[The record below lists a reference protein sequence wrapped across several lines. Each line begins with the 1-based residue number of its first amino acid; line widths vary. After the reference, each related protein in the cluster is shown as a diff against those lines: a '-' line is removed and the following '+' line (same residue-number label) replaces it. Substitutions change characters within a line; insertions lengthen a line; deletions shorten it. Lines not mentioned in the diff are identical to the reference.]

1 MAVFKANR
9 LMVHDL
15 VVWYMSLTITQSN
28 KEDYIHRDFSFHA
41 KKDLII
47 IGTKIL
53 GMGKKYEIPCDDVIE
68 FKVLDEDSKPI
79 QETSALGKAGGAVV
93 GGLLTGGVGAIVGA
107 MISGNKT
114 KKDLKINLGF
124 KLENKDWFILTLDID
139 DKEDWYGKFC
149 KAMLEE
155 IIKRFATKSEAPF

>member
-1 MAVFKANR
+1 MP
-9 LMVHDL
+9 
-15 VVWYMSLTITQSN
+15 LTITQSN

-53 GMGKKYEIPCDDVIE
+53 GMGKKYEISCDDVIE
-68 FKVLDEDSKPI
+68 FKVLDEESKAI
-79 QETSALGKAGGAVV
+79 QETSSLGKAGGAVV
-93 GGLLTGGVGAIVGA
+93 GGLLTGGAGAIVGA

-114 KKDLKINLGF
+114 KKDFKINLGF

-139 DKEDWYGKFC
+139 DKDDWYGKFS

>member
-1 MAVFKANR
+1 
-9 LMVHDL
+9 
-15 VVWYMSLTITQSN
+15 MSLKITQSN
-28 KEDYIHRDFSFHA
+28 KKEYIGKECSFDGG
-41 KKDLII
+41 KDKII
-47 IGTKIL
+47 IGITWFGL
-53 GMGKKYEIPCDDVIE
+53 GKQLEIPCDDVIE

-93 GGLLTGGVGAIVGA
+93 GGLLTGGAGAIVGA

-114 KKDLKINLGF
+114 KKNLKINLGF

-139 DKEDWYGKFC
+139 DQEDWSGKFD

-155 IIKRFATKSEAPF
+155 ITKRFAVKSETPF